1 MANQI
6 EARAPFLDNDLADLM
21 QTVPYNIRTNKK
33 DFKYLLR
40 ETVRE
45 ILPKENLYNR
55 KRGFVGLESQ
65 TIRHNFKYI
74 KNELFNKD
82 KIKKDQIFNYE
93 FLSNFLDSYQKQGKY
108 TDKNDI
114 FMKKTYNYKSLWS
127 LIMFQ
132 KWYDIFIN
140 T

>member
-1 MANQI
+1 
-6 EARAPFLDNDLADLM
+6 M
-21 QTVPYNIRTNKK
+21 QTVPHNLRTDKK

-40 ETVRE
+40 ETVKG
-45 ILPKENLYNR
+45 ILPKDNLYNR

-65 TIRHNFKYI
+65 AIDHNFKYI
-74 KNELFNKD
+74 KNELFHKD
-82 KIKKDQIFNYE
+82 KIKKDQIFDYD
-93 FLSNFLDSYQKQGKY
+93 FISNFLDSYQKNGKY

-114 FMKKTYNYKSLWS
+114 FMKKTYNHKSLWS

-132 KWYDIFIN
+132 KWHDIFIS